1 MRTER
6 RSTRQD
12 KSPRRPT
19 RRSTHVGLL
28 PALLAAV
35 LCAAPQA
42 GAAGDALP
50 DPSEAI
56 APFLLRFEKARVT
69 AEPQPA
75 QAAAALREALEALD
89 QAESPAREPLKR
101 VEAAIAREP
110 RKIATKQQAAERMR
124 LRIHVAQTALARGDV
139 YRLAAAAIPM
149 GHPDRAGDLEQA
161 LQIFGAMRVEYRDL
175 TVGLLGYLG
184 EARTQRAM
192 GNTEAAY
199 ASLKPLINLAAD
211 PRDTMSQEI
220 RRAAFVE
227 LLEVHLAADPKK
239 ALAEAASLSEGAF
252 FKDMPAWRDRIDY
265 VAARAEAAEVLK
277 AAARGPLPAETAA
290 RHAKAAEMLRR
301 DGVVRGAPLYDR
313 LALLADLDRAADGK
327 LLTRDEL
334 LAWADVQAA
343 TGRSEALDFY
353 RRARAGGPLSVDQSI
368 AYISLLARKA
378 MYPEVAAAC
387 NELVGRLDPASPRR
401 NDVLQWRAAAMLK
414 MLEAAGTDAPAELR
428 TRTLDALRAVFE
440 STADA
445 PVRRDALRQW
455 VAVHSRA
462 GGMAAGVD
470 ALLAHPDL
478 VAGDMYLSYSQAA
491 GKWQKLSES
500 MAAGGIDDAV
510 ASAQAQAIVQEL
522 ASMEKPVAG
531 LPDLAVRTALL
542 RAQVLAA
549 PPLRDARAALTGL
562 AAHWDSL
569 KADPQTAEAAGWLRV
584 ELMIELGLVEAAS
597 KALAELPDG
606 ASPNSP
612 MSLLRLADTLAA
624 RSADLAPAAR
634 ADVQREVL
642 RFCERA
648 MTMAVST
655 PQSFRTVS
663 ERAARAL
670 VAVGAY
676 TNAQSILAG
685 LLASPEV
692 RKDAAATLDNTLL
705 LAEALLRSGKAEDA
719 LKRLDPLSERH
730 AAASRLH
737 LARSRCLAA
746 LERYGDAVASA
757 RKARMLTA
765 AGSEDWCLA
774 TLALAEGLMGEGHKD
789 AAADILR
796 VSEALYPAFGSADLR
811 KKLRTMRDSLDGRNA
826 PRPAA
831 G

>member
-1 MRTER
+1 M
-6 RSTRQD
+6 
-12 KSPRRPT
+12 
-19 RRSTHVGLL
+19 
-28 PALLAAV
+28 
-35 LCAAPQA
+35 
-42 GAAGDALP
+42 
-50 DPSEAI
+50 
-56 APFLLRFEKARVT
+56 
-69 AEPQPA
+69 AEG
-75 QAAAALREALEALD
+75 
-89 QAESPAREPLKR
+89 PL
-101 VEAAIAREP
+101 
-110 RKIATKQQAAERMR
+110 
-124 LRIHVAQTALARGDV
+124 
-139 YRLAAAAIPM
+139 
-149 GHPDRAGDLEQA
+149 
-161 LQIFGAMRVEYRDL
+161 
-175 TVGLLGYLG
+175 
-184 EARTQRAM
+184 
-192 GNTEAAY
+192 
-199 ASLKPLINLAAD
+199 
-211 PRDTMSQEI
+211 
-220 RRAAFVE
+220 
-227 LLEVHLAADPKK
+227 
-239 ALAEAASLSEGAF
+239 
-252 FKDMPAWRDRIDY
+252 FKDLPAWRDRIDY
-265 VAARAEAAEVLK
+265 LVARAEAAEVLK
-277 AAARGPLPAETAA
+277 AAAKPPLPPEMAA

-301 DGVVRGAPLYDR
+301 EGVVRVAPLYDR

-334 LAWADVQAA
+334 LAWADVLAA
-343 TGRSEALDFY
+343 TGRSEALGVY
-353 RRARAGGPLSVDQSI
+353 CRARAGGPLSVDQAI
-368 AYISLLARKA
+368 AFISLLARKA

-387 NELVGRLDPASPRR
+387 SDLIGRLEPADPRR
-401 NDVLQWRAAAMLK
+401 SDVLQWRAAAMLK
-414 MLEAAGTDAPAELR
+414 MLEPGDPPAALR

-440 STADA
+440 STANA
-445 PVRRDALRQW
+445 SVRRDALRQW

-491 GKWQKLSES
+491 GKWQKLSEA
-500 MAAGGIDDAV
+500 MAAGSIDDAV

-522 ASMEKPVAG
+522 SSLEKPVAA

-542 RAQVLAA
+542 QAQVLAA

-562 AAHWDSL
+562 TAHWDAL

-584 ELMIELGLVEAAS
+584 ELLIELGLVEAAS

-624 RSADLAPAAR
+624 RSADMAPAAR

-676 TNAQSILAG
+676 NNAQSILTN

-692 RKDAAATLDNTLL
+692 QKDAAATLDDTLL
-705 LAEALLRSGKAEDA
+705 LAEALMRSGKAEDA
-719 LKRLDPLSERH
+719 LKRLDPLSERY
-730 AAASRLH
+730 AAVARLH
-737 LARSRCLAA
+737 LVRSRCLAA

-765 AGSEDWCLA
+765 AGGEDWCLA
-774 TLALAEGLMGEGHKD
+774 TLALAEGLVGEGHKE

-796 VSEALYPAFGSADLR
+796 VSEALYPAFGNLDLR
-811 KKLRTMRDSLDGRNA
+811 KKLRTMRESLDGRNA
-826 PRPAA
+826 PRPAS